1 MSCYE
6 DRLEFDR
13 PDDEDDEEDV
23 YERNGYNN
31 ESEYWNERI

>member
-1 MSCYE
+1 MSSYE

-13 PDDEDDEEDV
+13 PDDEETESEF
-23 YERNGYNN
+23 ERNGYNN